1 MEERTGWTGW
11 TGRTGW
17 TCRTCRTCLI
27 LFFLSFSSTAGEP
40 PEAIWLGPNGDPL
53 PEEGALGVWVPE
65 SAEQPAAQS
74 PRRFRIAVRAGRE
87 RPRTRISVWSVP
99 SGGTRARDRV
109 ADLPLVR
116 VEKGMLATPWLV
128 AVSSREDQRAPELEG
143 RALLVRLTDR
153 VEARVRRGGGR
164 ARVSARR
171 VARPPGEHHPLS
183 VRRLSVR
190 VTVLRARRGG
200 SPVVGDDERGAREV
214 ARHQL
219 AVLNEVL
226 AQCAIWVGPPREAD
240 VRVADPPGPS
250 LIAVGG
256 DLGTPSAG
264 GRIRLEVDG
273 RRLDPWHV
281 GSGNTPIETARD
293 IARRLREAGYLAESS
308 ANARNPHQAYG
319 TADVVVRRADGTP
332 AELGG
337 WAGEPLSTDPA
348 QPLEIGEVRLE
359 DGLRPYDRRTILSGT
374 VEERA
379 LVKLLGSREQN
390 AVDLFLVNR
399 FTGGGKQGES
409 FVRSSGSSLS
419 GVAIADRLALER
431 TRQAYA
437 VPHEIG
443 HVLLDD
449 LGHPDARGDDRPGL
463 LMHSRSSSAVD
474 GPRRITPRQ
483 CELMRHCFFLNRN
496 ALSNVP
502 HPP

>member
-1 MEERTGWTGW
+1 
-11 TGRTGW
+11 
-17 TCRTCRTCLI
+17 
-27 LFFLSFSSTAGEP
+27 
-40 PEAIWLGPNGDPL
+40 
-53 PEEGALGVWVPE
+53 
-65 SAEQPAAQS
+65 
-74 PRRFRIAVRAGRE
+74 
-87 RPRTRISVWSVP
+87 
-99 SGGTRARDRV
+99 
-109 ADLPLVR
+109 
-116 VEKGMLATPWLV
+116 MLATPWLV
-128 AVSSREDQRAPELEG
+128 AVSSREDREAPELEG

-164 ARVSARR
+164 ARVSLRR
-171 VARPPGEHHPLS
+171 VARPAGEDHPLS

-200 SPVVGDDERGAREV
+200 PPVVGGDERGAREV

-219 AVLNEVL
+219 AVLDEVL
-226 AQCAIWVGPPREAD
+226 AQCAIRVGPPRE
-240 VRVADPPGPS
+240 VEVLVADPPGPS
-250 LIAVGG
+250 LLAVGG

-281 GSGNTPIETARD
+281 GTGNTPIETARD
-293 IARRLREAGYLAESS
+293 IAWRLREAGYLADPS

-332 AELGG
+332 AELSG
-337 WAGEPLSTDPA
+337 WPGEPLSTDPA
-348 QPLEIGEVRLE
+348 QPLEIGSVRLE
-359 DGLRPYDRRTILSGT
+359 DGLRPYGSRTILSGT

-379 LVKLLGSREQN
+379 LVKLLGSTDQET
-390 AVDLFLVNR
+390 VDLFLVNR

-419 GVAIADRLALER
+419 GVAIADLLALER
-431 TRQAYA
+431 TRQTYA
-437 VPHEIG
+437 VAHEIG
-443 HVLLDD
+443 HVLLDE
-449 LGHPDARGDDRPGL
+449 LGHPEDRGDDRPGL

-483 CELMRHCFFLNRN
+483 CERMRHCFFLKRN